1 MLPPETEKTWH
12 FLSTQ
17 RALAGFVLVG
27 GSALALRI
35 HHRLSED
42 LDLAW
47 PAPQLPRARI
57 DALRHSAD
65 ETGFTFKRNDDE
77 TAAREFAEGG
87 LALHDYQQDFLVH
100 GLVKVSLFAPDP
112 PMVRILAGQPSETGP
127 RLATLQE
134 IFQTKCLVSAVR
146 SKSRDWIDLFLLLR
160 DHGFTLHDYAAVFAA
175 SGDEAQRAIG
185 LSRLCSGV
193 PQKDD
198 EGYVHLLDRAPS
210 LEEMKA
216 FFVARRNE
224 WEIETAREHKRS
236 HDQS

>member
-17 RALAGFVLVG
+17 RALGGFVLVG

-47 PAPQLPRARI
+47 PAPSLPRARI

-65 ETGFTFKRNDDE
+65 AAGFTFQRNDDE
-77 TAAREFAEGG
+77 TATREFADSG
-87 LALHDYQQDFLVH
+87 LALHDYQQDFMVNS
-100 GLVKVSLFAPDP
+100 LVKVSLFAPDR
-112 PMVRILAGQPSETGP
+112 PMARILAAQPSEPGP
-127 RLATLQE
+127 RLASLRE
-134 IFQTKCLVSAVR
+134 IFQTKCLVSAAR
-146 SKSRDWIDLFLLLR
+146 SKSRDWIDLYLLLR
-160 DHGFTLHDYAAVFAA
+160 DHGFTLRDYAAVFAE
-175 SGDEAQRAIG
+175 SGDEAQRDIG

-198 EGYVHLLDRAPS
+198 EGYVHLLELAPS

-216 FFVARRNE
+216 FFIARRNE
-224 WEIETAREHKRS
+224 WEIETAREHKQN